1 MTTQNKI
8 IELSDKDIR
17 KYVHEIIRQLG
28 TWRPDYIV
36 GITRGGLVPATMLSH
51 YLDIPMQTLN
61 VSFRDDDLG
70 PESNLWMAE
79 DAYGYIPKEERTDA
93 EIEISMLPIAGD
105 TSDPKKRKK
114 ILIVD
119 DINDSGR
126 TLNWIKEDWA
136 SGCLPNNPAWADI
149 WHNTVRFAVIVDNSA
164 SNFDG
169 VDYCGTEINK
179 LETPSW
185 VVFPWEQWWK
195 N

>member
-1 MTTQNKI
+1 MKLYHSDKHVRTWIHKI
-8 IELSDKDIR
+8 IRDMAQDN
-17 KYVHEIIRQLG
+17 
-28 TWRPDYIV
+28 WRPDYIV

-61 VSFRDDDLG
+61 VSFRDADLG

-79 DAYGYIPKEERTDA
+79 DAYGYIPKEERADA
-93 EIEISMLPIAGD
+93 EIEISMLPVKGD

-126 TLNWIKEDWA
+126 TLNWIKEDWP
-136 SGCLPNNPAWADI
+136 SGCLPQDTAWDNI
-149 WHNTVRFAVIVDNSA
+149 WHNNVRFAVLVNNDA
-164 SNFDG
+164 SEFKT
-169 VDYCGTEINK
+169 VDYAGTNINK
-179 LETPSW
+179 LENPCW
-185 VVFPWEQWWK
+185 VVFPWENWWE

>member
-1 MTTQNKI
+1 MKLYHSDKHVRTWIHKI
-8 IELSDKDIR
+8 IRDMAQDN
-17 KYVHEIIRQLG
+17 
-28 TWRPDYIV
+28 WRPDYIV

-61 VSFRDDDLG
+61 ISFRDTDLG

-93 EIEISMLPIAGD
+93 EIEISMLPVKGD

-126 TLNWIKEDWA
+126 TLNWIKEDWP
-136 SGCLPNNPAWADI
+136 SGCLPQDTAWDNI
-149 WHNTVRFAVIVDNSA
+149 WHNNVRFAVLVNNDA
-164 SNFDG
+164 SEFKT
-169 VDYCGTEINK
+169 VDYAGTNINK
-179 LETPSW
+179 LETPCW
-185 VVFPWEQWWK
+185 VVFPWENWWE

>member
-1 MTTQNKI
+1 MK
-8 IELSDKDIR
+8 LYHSDKHVRTWIHKIVRDMA
-17 KYVHEIIRQLG
+17 QDN
-28 TWRPDYIV
+28 WRPDYIV

-61 VSFRDDDLG
+61 ISFRDTDLG

-93 EIEISMLPIAGD
+93 EIEISMLPVKGD

-126 TLNWIKEDWA
+126 TLNWIKEDWP
-136 SGCLPNNPAWADI
+136 SGCLPQDTAWDNI
-149 WHNTVRFAVIVDNSA
+149 WHNNVRFAVLVNNDA
-164 SNFDG
+164 SEFKN
-169 VDYCGTEINK
+169 VDYAGTNINK
-179 LETPSW
+179 LETPCW
-185 VVFPWEQWWK
+185 VVFPWENWWE

>member
-1 MTTQNKI
+1 MAQDN
-8 IELSDKDIR
+8 
-17 KYVHEIIRQLG
+17 
-28 TWRPDYIV
+28 WRPDYIV
-36 GITRGGLVPATMLSH
+36 GITRGGLTPATMLSH

-61 VSFRDDDLG
+61 ISFRDADLG

-93 EIEISMLPIAGD
+93 EIEISMLPVAGD

-126 TLNWIKEDWA
+126 TLNWIKEDWP
-136 SGCLPNNPAWADI
+136 SGCLPQDTAWESI
-149 WHNTVRFAVIVDNSA
+149 WHNNVRFAVLVNNDA
-164 SNFDG
+164 SEFKD
-169 VDYCGTEINK
+169 VDYTGTNINK
-179 LETPSW
+179 LETPCW
-185 VVFPWEQWWK
+185 VVFPWENWWE